1 MVLLGKD
8 SSDLA
13 RPALEPAGLSEGL
26 LLGYRYRLLHP
37 VDRGWSAYDERLQR
51 TVFVEPITRGGE
63 TPRQRIRSEAAFGAA
78 LLDAV
83 VCGDAAFAVRVRPAS
98 SP

>member
-1 MVLLGKD
+1 MVLAGKD
-8 SSDLA
+8 ASDLA
-13 RPALEPAGLSEGL
+13 KTGLETAGLSEGL

-51 TVFVEPITRGGE
+51 TVFVEPIVREGE
-63 TPRQRIRSEAAFGAA
+63 TPQQRIRSEAAFGAA

-83 VCGDAAFAVRVRPAS
+83 VCGDAAFAVRVRSAS
-98 SP
+98 SA